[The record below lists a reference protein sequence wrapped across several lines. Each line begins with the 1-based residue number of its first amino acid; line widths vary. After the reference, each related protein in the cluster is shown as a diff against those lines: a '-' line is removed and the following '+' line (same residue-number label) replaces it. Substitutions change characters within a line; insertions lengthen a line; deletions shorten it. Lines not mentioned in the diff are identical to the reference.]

1 VLIVLLL
8 VNTWVKNVL
17 IIAVVVATM
26 TELVAIAAL
35 APLLAVAEEAEADLG
50 LVNCQSSYLCL
61 GGVYLSSLFVIP
73 WYVLG

>member
-17 IIAVVVATM
+17 TIAVVVATM

-35 APLLAVAEEAEADLG
+35 APLLVVAEEAEADLG
-50 LVNCQSSYLCL
+50 LVKCQSYLS
-61 GGVYLSSLFVIP
+61 GVYLSSLFVIP